1 MNQFRLSI
9 CWIIFIIL
17 ISSLVY
23 AEFSTDRTKY
33 YFGGTYYLTDNL
45 ESADIALN
53 GSSAIEG
60 QSLCGYGWVLP
71 TPDPCNLEY
80 DDARASLG
88 SLSIK
93 TTGGVFSYFD
103 VNNATFSGR
112 VGGKF
117 YCVSPTNSYAIPK
130 VIDGSSVSMVLG
142 FFNNFNADYYFYGSP
157 NTLCDKN
164 TIPRIWDAWVPWEY
178 VWKDGYVLG
187 YINDVLCHN
196 WSSVA
201 GLNRILPFQE
211 GQGVSYWSDEFW
223 VSNGARPELA
233 SLPPTLSDPICT
245 SCVAGTNKTPD
256 ITPTINI
263 TCTSVDDCQGVR
275 IANNSAYD
283 YMNATSDRNCSR
295 GDLDTWVCTLPAS
308 DQISAEGQTSL
319 YFWANSSV
327 GNYHLAWNET
337 IALTY
342 NLGFNTSFGAGI
354 SKIKWIVPFYTGTT
368 AYNVSPVNET
378 DSVSLWIVG
387 NNGTATGQVSMRLN
401 ASYPSVVTECA
412 RDSLYNDELILN
424 ESWQI
429 INSSLLYG
437 ERCPIWCRRNYT
449 AIPVK
454 QVINWQFN
462 FTSI

>member
-1 MNQFRLSI
+1 MRGICFNLSETATDT
-9 CWIIFIIL
+9 IFGFNFYDAY
-17 ISSLVY
+17 V
-23 AEFSTDRTKY
+23 
-33 YFGGTYYLTDNL
+33 DN
-45 ESADIALN
+45 N
-53 GSSAIEG
+53 
-60 QSLCGYGWVLP
+60 
-71 TPDPCNLEY
+71 
-80 DDARASLG
+80 
-88 SLSIK
+88 
-93 TTGGVFSYFD
+93 
-103 VNNATFSGR
+103 
-112 VGGKF
+112 
-117 YCVSPTNSYAIPK
+117 
-130 VIDGSSVSMVLG
+130 LG
-142 FFNNFNADYYFYGSP
+142 FFVKFQPDSQGGHMFIKYNDDS
-157 NTLCDKN
+157 
-164 TIPRIWDAWVPWEY
+164 
-178 VWKDGYVLG
+178 DGYWSGCDGSVKEIG
-187 YINDVLCHN
+187 K
-196 WSSVA
+196 SSV
-201 GLNRILPFQE
+201 GPHRGWIWYNSTNGKTHFKLDENIFISLSCVDGNPFKE
-211 GQGVSYWSDEFW
+211 GRVICLSHVAYTVQWWNITYYNYTLYGF
-223 VSNGARPELA
+223 N
-233 SLPPTLSDPICT
+233 PPIPAPDNSATLSNPICT
-245 SCVAGTNKTPD
+245 SCIVGTNKTPD

-263 TCTSVDDCQGVR
+263 TCTSSAGCQGVR
-275 IANNSAYD
+275 ISNDSTFD

-295 GDLDTWVCTLPAS
+295 GDEDTWVCTLPAS
-308 DQISAEGQTSL
+308 DQISAEQTSL
-319 YFWANSSV
+319 YFWANSSA
-327 GNYHLAWNET
+327 GEYHLAWNET

-378 DSVSLWIVG
+378 DSVGLWIVG